1 MILSKCELCTLY
13 TCLDRVVG
21 CANKYWTEDLLL
33 LSRDLLREVG
43 QVGHLDGQ
51 YEIQVIEDESDML
64 ILDTKVTDNGP
75 LYGI

>member
-1 MILSKCELCTLY
+1 MY

-43 QVGHLDGQ
+43 QVGYLDGQ

>member
-1 MILSKCELCTLY
+1 MWVVYMY

-33 LSRDLLREVG
+33 VSRDLLREVG

>member
-1 MILSKCELCTLY
+1 M
-13 TCLDRVVG
+13 VG

-33 LSRDLLREVG
+33 LSRDFLREVG
-43 QVGHLDGQ
+43 QDGHLDGQ

>member
-1 MILSKCELCTLY
+1 MY

-43 QVGHLDGQ
+43 QDGHLDGQ

>member
-1 MILSKCELCTLY
+1 MSKCELCTLY

-33 LSRDLLREVG
+33 ISRDLLREVG

-51 YEIQVIEDESDML
+51 YEIQVIEDESDIM

>member
-1 MILSKCELCTLY
+1 MY
-13 TCLDRVVG
+13 TCLYRVVG

-33 LSRDLLREVG
+33 LSRDFLREVG

>member
-1 MILSKCELCTLY
+1 MY

-33 LSRDLLREVG
+33 VSRDLLREVG

>member
-1 MILSKCELCTLY
+1 MY
-13 TCLDRVVG
+13 TCLYRVVG

-33 LSRDLLREVG
+33 VSKDFLREVG

>member
-1 MILSKCELCTLY
+1 MSCV
-13 TCLDRVVG
+13 LDRVVG

-43 QVGHLDGQ
+43 QVGYLDGQ
-51 YEIQVIEDESDML
+51 YEIQVVEDESDML

>member
-1 MILSKCELCTLY
+1 MSCLH
-13 TCLDRVVG
+13 LDRVVG

-33 LSRDLLREVG
+33 VSKDFLREVG